1 MNTFGTLFRLTT
13 FGESHGPAMGGIID
27 GVPAGMEI
35 SLHNVQS
42 ELDRRRPG
50 NSALTSARQ
59 ESDIVQF
66 LSGIYQG
73 RTLGT
78 PIGFI
83 IPNNDAR
90 SSDYEPMRHIYRP
103 SHADFTYDAKY
114 GLRDWRGG
122 GRASARE
129 TACRV
134 VGGAVARQYLCVA
147 GIEVT
152 AFISRIGSASRQS
165 ASDPIEPLLAQVE
178 EVRREQD
185 SVGGEVTC
193 TCTGVPAGIGE
204 PVAGKLHAM
213 LAAAMTSIPG
223 VKGVEFGDGFA
234 LSSRRGSE
242 TVDIYVGTPGGIR
255 TLTNHSGG
263 IQGGIST
270 GMPIDMRI
278 AFKPTPTIARKLM
291 TVDDAGRP
299 ASLESHGRHDPCIA
313 MRAVHVVEA
322 MACMTLLDA
331 ILLHRA
337 ARW

>member
-1 MNTFGTLFRLTT
+1 
-13 FGESHGPAMGGIID
+13 
-27 GVPAGMEI
+27 
-35 SLHNVQS
+35 
-42 ELDRRRPG
+42 
-50 NSALTSARQ
+50 
-59 ESDIVQF
+59 
-66 LSGIYQG
+66 
-73 RTLGT
+73 
-78 PIGFI
+78 
-83 IPNNDAR
+83 
-90 SSDYEPMRHIYRP
+90 
-103 SHADFTYDAKY
+103 
-114 GLRDWRGG
+114 
-122 GRASARE
+122 
-129 TACRV
+129 
-134 VGGAVARQYLCVA
+134 
-147 GIEVT
+147 
-152 AFISRIGSASRQS
+152 
-165 ASDPIEPLLAQVE
+165 
-178 EVRREQD
+178 
-185 SVGGEVTC
+185 
-193 TCTGVPAGIGE
+193 
-204 PVAGKLHAM
+204 M

>member
-13 FGESHGPAMGGIID
+13 FGESHGPAIGGIID

-35 SLHNVQS
+35 SVDDVQR

-50 NSALTSARQ
+50 RSTLTSARQ
-59 ESDIVQF
+59 ESDRVQF
-66 LSGIYQG
+66 LSGIYEG
-73 RTLGT
+73 RALGT

-83 IPNNDAR
+83 IPNKDAR
-90 SSDYEPMRHIYRP
+90 SSDYESMRHIYRP
-103 SHADFTYDAKY
+103 SHADFAYDAKY

-134 VGGAVARQYLCVA
+134 VGGAVARQYLLAA
-147 GIEVT
+147 GVEVS
-152 AFISRIGSASRQS
+152 AFISRIGNAARQS
-165 ASDPIEPLLAQVE
+165 PSEPLDQLLAEVE
-178 EVRREQD
+178 AARREQD

-193 TCTGVPAGIGE
+193 TCTGVPAGLGE

-213 LAAAMTSIPG
+213 LAASLMSIPG
-223 VKGVEFGDGFA
+223 AKGVELGDGFA
-234 LSSRRGSE
+234 MSARRGSE
-242 TVDIYVGTPGGIR
+242 AVDIYIGTPRGIR
-255 TLTNHSGG
+255 TATNHSGG

-270 GMPIDMRI
+270 GMPITLRI
-278 AFKPTPTIARKLM
+278 AFKPTPTIARPLM

-299 ASLESHGRHDPCIA
+299 ATLEARGRHDPCIA
-313 MRAVHVVEA
+313 LRAVPVVEA

-331 ILLHRA
+331 MLMHRA